1 MAESLCCSPET
12 IRTLLTGCAGAQSL
26 SRVQLFG
33 IPWTITLQILLSM
46 GYSRQEYWSG
56 LPLPIPRHLP
66 IPGIKPVTP
75 VAPAPAGRSFTAKAR
90 GKQKNTKQTTSVL
103 LAHNA
108 FMKGK
113 KKLLK

>member
-46 GYSRQEYWSG
+46 GYSRQEYWTG
-56 LPLPIPRHLP
+56 LPYPPPGNLPDPHLLHQQV
-66 IPGIKPVTP
+66 G
-75 VAPAPAGRSFTAKAR
+75 SFTTDPP
-90 GKQKNTKQTTSVL
+90 GKP
-103 LAHNA
+103 
-108 FMKGK
+108 
-113 KKLLK
+113 